1 VARHPPDKP
10 GDDVGCGA
18 TERQVLPDH
27 GGGGYRRRLPVPS
40 ADDRHY
46 HDAVAF
52 PHPPAAAERALTALV
67 REHPDLASILERAGP
82 LPWRTRTPGFPGLLQ
97 AIVAQMISN
106 QAAAA
111 IWGRLRALPG
121 VLEPEGLLALPDD
134 DLRGAGLSRP
144 KVAHARILAEAFRTG
159 SLSAAALE
167 VMDNAEAIAAIAAV
181 KGLGTWTAEIYLLF
195 ALQRLDVFP
204 AGDIALA
211 AAAAE
216 LKGLAVRPDPRTLRT
231 LAEAWQP
238 ARSLAARLLW
248 HHWRYL
254 TGRPA
259 LDDFPV

>member
-1 VARHPPDKP
+1 
-10 GDDVGCGA
+10 VG
-18 TERQVLPDH
+18 
-27 GGGGYRRRLPVPS
+27 
-40 ADDRHY
+40 
-46 HDAVAF
+46 F
-52 PHPPAAAERALTALV
+52 PHPPAAAQYALEALIL
-67 REHPDLASILERAGP
+67 EHPDLASILERAGP
-82 LPWRTRTPGFPGLLQ
+82 LPWRTRTAGFPGLLQ

-121 VLEPEGLLALPDD
+121 ALEPEGLLALSDD
-134 DLRGAGLSRP
+134 ALRAAGLSRP
-144 KVAHARILAEAFRTG
+144 KVLHARILAEAFCTG
-159 SLSAAALE
+159 LLAKAALE
-167 VMDNAEAIAAIAAV
+167 AMGNDEAIAMIASV

-211 AAAAE
+211 AAAAD
-216 LKGLAVRPDPRTLRT
+216 LKGLEVRPDHRALRAM
-231 LAEAWQP
+231 AESWRP

-259 LDDFPV
+259 LDDFPA

>member
-1 VARHPPDKP
+1 VI
-10 GDDVGCGA
+10 
-18 TERQVLPDH
+18 
-27 GGGGYRRRLPVPS
+27 
-40 ADDRHY
+40 
-46 HDAVAF
+46 F
-52 PHPPAAAERALTALV
+52 PHPPAAAQDALQALL
-67 REHPDLASILERAGP
+67 REDPDLASILERAGP

-121 VLEPEGLLALPDD
+121 ELEPEGLLALPDEL
-134 DLRGAGLSRP
+134 LRGAGLSRP
-144 KVAHARILAEAFRTG
+144 KVAHARVLAEAFLG
-159 SLSAAALE
+159 GILSATALE
-167 VMDNAEAIAAIAAV
+167 AMGNDEAIAKIASI

-216 LKGLAVRPDPRTLRT
+216 VKGLDARPDPKALRL
-231 LAEAWQP
+231 LAEAWRP
-238 ARSLAARLLW
+238 SRSLAARLLW
-248 HHWRYL
+248 HHWRHL

-259 LDDFPV
+259 LDDFPA

>member
-1 VARHPPDKP
+1 MPRS
-10 GDDVGCGA
+10 
-18 TERQVLPDH
+18 
-27 GGGGYRRRLPVPS
+27 PVPP
-40 ADDRHY
+40 AGNPLY
-46 HDAVAF
+46 DAAVSF
-52 PHPPAAAERALTALV
+52 PLPPAAAEHALKALI
-67 REHPDLASILERAGP
+67 RDHPDLASILERAGP
-82 LPWRTRTPGFPGLLQ
+82 LPWRTRTAGFPGLLQ

-121 VLEPEGLLALPDD
+121 ALEPEGLLILSDD

-144 KVAHARILAEAFRTG
+144 KVAHARILAEAFG
-159 SLSAAALE
+159 SGLLSAAALE
-167 VMDNAEAIAAIAAV
+167 AMENDEAIATIARV

-195 ALQRLDVFP
+195 ALQRIDVFP

-211 AAAAE
+211 AAAAD
-216 LKGLAVRPDPRTLRT
+216 LKSLDVRPDPKALRAM
-231 LAEAWQP
+231 AEAWRP